1 MADRSP
7 RILYTTKQV
16 ELASRA
22 RLEEIARPH
31 GVTALQYTALTVL
44 ERQSE
49 PISSAALA
57 RLSFVTAQTMA
68 DMVSGLERRRLVR
81 RDPDPA
87 NRRRLLITLTDEGH
101 ALLRDVEPDV
111 GALETQMLAG
121 FSAAE
126 RRTFAALLDRAR
138 QNLT

>member
-1 MADRSP
+1 MAPRSP
-7 RILYTTKQV
+7 RVLYAIKQV

-31 GVTALQYTALTVL
+31 AVTALQYTALTVL

-68 DMVSGLERRRLVR
+68 DMVGALQRRGLVR
-81 RDPDPA
+81 RDGDPT
-87 NRRRLLITLTDEGH
+87 NRRRLLITLTAEGH
-101 ALLRDVEPDV
+101 ALLRDLEPEV
-111 GALETQMLAG
+111 AQLEAQMLDGMSHADR
-121 FSAAE
+121 AAL
-126 RRTFAALLDRAR
+126 TNLLDRAR
-138 QNLT
+138 RNLS